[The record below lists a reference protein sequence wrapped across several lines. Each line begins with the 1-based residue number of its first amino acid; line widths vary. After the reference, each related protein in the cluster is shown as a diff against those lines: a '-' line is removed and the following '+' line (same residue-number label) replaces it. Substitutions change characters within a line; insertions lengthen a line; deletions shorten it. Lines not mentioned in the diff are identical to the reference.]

1 MLGLIYWIRW
11 KTKHSYLFVNA
22 LCWFDIDYEQIVFS
36 FLFKMAAA
44 NNTNFRLL
52 LIDIGDRL
60 SMQNRQSL
68 VFFLG
73 DAAPRQI
80 LDNIAHDSR
89 SSMNILWDA
98 LIERQQIGPNN
109 VNLLISCFQSIGRID
124 LVKRLKEYTKTPAE
138 PAASFREADN

>member
-1 MLGLIYWIRW
+1 
-11 KTKHSYLFVNA
+11 
-22 LCWFDIDYEQIVFS
+22 
-36 FLFKMAAA
+36 MAAA
-44 NNTNFRLL
+44 NNNNFRLL

-68 VFFLG
+68 VFCLG

-109 VNLLISCFQSIGRID
+109 VDLLISCFQSIGRID
-124 LVKRLKEYTKTPAE
+124 LVKKLKEYTKTPAE
-138 PAASFREADN
+138 PAASFREVDD